1 MLPHR
6 AHSLRTLT
14 FTTIAALALAG
25 CNTTAEETPAP
36 QETPTAATSPAPT
49 TSATTDQAAA
59 SASASDSAS
68 ATATAS
74 AAATTTANSQA
85 AERTNK
91 PKSEVIG
98 GGDQIFAHRYVA
110 LYGNPSGPTL
120 GVLGEQSPAESVTR
134 VKNLAAEYQAHTDE
148 KVIPAFEVIATIAS
162 SAPGPDGDYSD
173 EATIESLRPIID
185 EAKKNDVYVIL
196 DFQPGQSTFTEQIK
210 QYEELLKE
218 PHVGLGIDPEWRIYP
233 GQVHLQQIGTVD
245 AAEINETLDYLAE
258 LTDKHRLPQK
268 MVVLHQFTH
277 SMITNR
283 TDLDTSH
290 PELALT
296 LHADGH
302 GTPELKDA
310 TYQELIRELDPAIKP
325 SWKNFYDEDTPTL
338 TPAQTYALDPKPYVV
353 TYQ

>member
-1 MLPHR
+1 MHTRHTRFL
-6 AHSLRTLT
+6 ALMTLS
-14 FTTIAALALAG
+14 ALALAG
-25 CNTTAEETPAP
+25 CSATSTEEPTS
-36 QETPTAATSPAPT
+36 ETSTPTTVAS
-49 TSATTDQAAA
+49 SS
-59 SASASDSAS
+59 SASASPTPSAS
-68 ATATAS
+68 AAVSSPAPATSTASPSASASVTAS
-74 AAATTTANSQA
+74 APEQSSRANA
-85 AERTNK
+85 
-91 PKSEVIG
+91 PKSEVLG

-110 LYGNPSGPTL
+110 LYGNPGGPSL
-120 GVLGEQSPAESVTR
+120 GVLGEQGPAESVAR

-148 KVIPAFEVIATIAS
+148 KVIPAFEIITTVAS

-173 EATIESLRPIID
+173 EATIESLRPLID
-185 EAKKNDVYVIL
+185 EARKNGVYVIL
-196 DFQPGQSTFTEQIK
+196 DFQPGRSTFTEQVK

-218 PHVGLGIDPEWRIYP
+218 PHVGLGIDPERRIYP

-245 AAEINETLDYLAE
+245 ASEINETLEYLAA

-283 TDLDTSH
+283 AALDTSH

-302 GTPELKDA
+302 GTPELKNS
-310 TYQELIRELDPAIKP
+310 TYQELIRDLDPAIKP

-338 TPAQTYALDPKPYVV
+338 TPAQTYALTPKPYVV

>member
-1 MLPHR
+1 M
-6 AHSLRTLT
+6 RTRHTHFLAAMT
-14 FTTIAALALAG
+14 LSALALAG
-25 CNTTAEETPAP
+25 CSATSVEEPASETA
-36 QETPTAATSPAPT
+36 TPTVAVSS
-49 TSATTDQAAA
+49 SATA
-59 SASASDSAS
+59 SPTPSAS
-68 ATATAS
+68 ATAS
-74 AAATTTANSQA
+74 APEQSLRSNA
-85 AERTNK
+85 
-91 PKSEVIG
+91 PKSEVLG

-110 LYGNPSGPTL
+110 LYGNPGGPSL
-120 GVLGEQSPAESVTR
+120 GVLGEQGPAESVAR

-148 KVIPAFEVIATIAS
+148 KVIPAFEIITTVAS

-173 EATIESLRPIID
+173 EATIESLRPLID
-185 EAKKNDVYVIL
+185 EARKNGVYVIL
-196 DFQPGQSTFTEQIK
+196 DFQPGRSTFTEQVK

-245 AAEINETLDYLAE
+245 ASEINETLDYLAA

-283 TDLDTSH
+283 AALDTSH

-310 TYQELIRELDPAIKP
+310 TYQELIRDLDPAIKP
-325 SWKNFYDEDTPTL
+325 SWKNFYDEDIPTL
-338 TPAQTYALDPKPYVV
+338 TPAQTYALTPKPYVV

>member
-1 MLPHR
+1 MPTRHTYL
-6 AHSLRTLT
+6 
-14 FTTIAALALAG
+14 LALATLSALVLTG
-25 CNTTAEETPAP
+25 CSATPADNSASETTPTTAASSSATASPTPSAS
-36 QETPTAATSPAPT
+36 AAASSPAPA
-49 TSATTDQAAA
+49 TSTA
-59 SASASDSAS
+59 SPSASAS
-68 ATATAS
+68 ATAS
-74 AAATTTANSQA
+74 APAQTSRANA
-85 AERTNK
+85 
-91 PKSEVIG
+91 PKSEVLG

-110 LYGNPSGPTL
+110 LYGNPGGPSL
-120 GVLGEQSPAESVTR
+120 GVLGEQGPAESVAR

-148 KVIPAFEVIATIAS
+148 KVIPAFEIITTVAS

-173 EATIESLRPIID
+173 EATIESLRPLVD
-185 EAKKNDVYVIL
+185 EARKNGVYVIL
-196 DFQPGQSTFTEQIK
+196 DFQPGRSTFTEQVK

-245 AAEINETLDYLAE
+245 ASEINETLDYLAA

-283 TDLDTSH
+283 ATLDTSH

-310 TYQELIRELDPAIKP
+310 TYQELIRDLDPAIKP

-338 TPAQTYALDPKPYVV
+338 TPAQTYALTPQPYVV

>member
-1 MLPHR
+1 MHTRHTRFL
-6 AHSLRTLT
+6 ALMTLS
-14 FTTIAALALAG
+14 ALALAG
-25 CNTTAEETPAP
+25 CSATSTEEPTS
-36 QETPTAATSPAPT
+36 ETSTPTTVAS
-49 TSATTDQAAA
+49 SS
-59 SASASDSAS
+59 SASASPAHSTSATASASVSTPSTTSPSASAS
-68 ATATAS
+68 ATAS
-74 AAATTTANSQA
+74 APEQSSRANA
-85 AERTNK
+85 
-91 PKSEVIG
+91 PKSEVLG

-110 LYGNPSGPTL
+110 LYGNPGGPSL
-120 GVLGEQSPAESVTR
+120 GVLGEQGPAESVAR
-134 VKNLAAEYQAHTDE
+134 VKNLAAEYQTHTDE
-148 KVIPAFEVIATIAS
+148 KVIPAFEIITTVAS

-173 EATIESLRPIID
+173 EATIESLRPLID
-185 EAKKNDVYVIL
+185 EARKNGVYVIL
-196 DFQPGQSTFTEQIK
+196 DFQPGRSTFTEQVK

-245 AAEINETLDYLAE
+245 ASEINETLEYLAA

-283 TDLDTSH
+283 AALDTSH

-302 GTPELKDA
+302 GTPELKNS
-310 TYQELIRELDPAIKP
+310 TYQELIRDLDPAIKP

-338 TPAQTYALDPKPYVV
+338 TPAQTYALTPKPYVV

>member
-1 MLPHR
+1 MPTRHTYL
-6 AHSLRTLT
+6 
-14 FTTIAALALAG
+14 LALATLSALVLTG
-25 CNTTAEETPAP
+25 CSATPADNSASETTPTTAASSSATASPTPSAS
-36 QETPTAATSPAPT
+36 AAASSPAPA
-49 TSATTDQAAA
+49 TSTA
-59 SASASDSAS
+59 SPSASAS
-68 ATATAS
+68 ATAS
-74 AAATTTANSQA
+74 APAQTSRANA
-85 AERTNK
+85 
-91 PKSEVIG
+91 PKSEVLG

-110 LYGNPSGPTL
+110 LYGNPGGPSL
-120 GVLGEQSPAESVTR
+120 GVLGEQGPAESVAR

-148 KVIPAFEVIATIAS
+148 KVIPAFEIITTVAS

-173 EATIESLRPIID
+173 EATIESLRPLVD
-185 EAKKNDVYVIL
+185 EARKNGVYVIL
-196 DFQPGQSTFTEQIK
+196 DFQPGRSTFTEQVK

-245 AAEINETLDYLAE
+245 ASEINETLDYLAA

-283 TDLDTSH
+283 ATLDTSH

-302 GTPELKDA
+302 GTPELKNS
-310 TYQELIRELDPAIKP
+310 TYQELIRDLDPAIKP

-338 TPAQTYALDPKPYVV
+338 TPAQTYALTPKPYVV

>member
-1 MLPHR
+1 MHTRHTRFL
-6 AHSLRTLT
+6 ALMTLS
-14 FTTIAALALAG
+14 ALALAG
-25 CNTTAEETPAP
+25 CSATSTEEPTS
-36 QETPTAATSPAPT
+36 ETSTPTTVAS
-49 TSATTDQAAA
+49 SS
-59 SASASDSAS
+59 SASASPAHSTSATASPSVSTPSTTSPSAS
-68 ATATAS
+68 ASVTAS
-74 AAATTTANSQA
+74 APEQSSRANA
-85 AERTNK
+85 
-91 PKSEVIG
+91 PKSEVLG

-110 LYGNPSGPTL
+110 LYGNPGGPSL
-120 GVLGEQSPAESVTR
+120 GVLGEQGPAESVAR

-148 KVIPAFEVIATIAS
+148 KVIPAFEIITTVAS

-173 EATIESLRPIID
+173 EATIESLRPLID
-185 EAKKNDVYVIL
+185 EARKNGVYVIL
-196 DFQPGQSTFTEQIK
+196 DFQPGRSTFTEQVK

-245 AAEINETLDYLAE
+245 ASEINETLEYLAA

-283 TDLDTSH
+283 AALDTSH

-302 GTPELKDA
+302 GTPELKNS
-310 TYQELIRELDPAIKP
+310 TYQELIRDLDPAIKP

-338 TPAQTYALDPKPYVV
+338 TPAQTYALTPKPYVV

>member
-1 MLPHR
+1 MHTRHTRFL
-6 AHSLRTLT
+6 ALMTLS
-14 FTTIAALALAG
+14 ALALAG
-25 CNTTAEETPAP
+25 CSATSTEEPTS
-36 QETPTAATSPAPT
+36 ETSTPTTVAS
-49 TSATTDQAAA
+49 SS
-59 SASASDSAS
+59 SASASPAHSTSATASPSVSTPSTTSPSVSAS
-68 ATATAS
+68 ATAS
-74 AAATTTANSQA
+74 APEQSSRANA
-85 AERTNK
+85 
-91 PKSEVIG
+91 PKSEVLG

-110 LYGNPSGPTL
+110 LYGNPGGPSL
-120 GVLGEQSPAESVTR
+120 GVLGEQGPAESVAR

-148 KVIPAFEVIATIAS
+148 KVIPAFEIITTVAS

-173 EATIESLRPIID
+173 EATIESLRPLID
-185 EAKKNDVYVIL
+185 EARKNGVYVIL
-196 DFQPGQSTFTEQIK
+196 DFQPGRSTFTEQVK

-245 AAEINETLDYLAE
+245 ASEINETLEYLAA

-283 TDLDTSH
+283 AALDTSH

-302 GTPELKDA
+302 GTPELKDS
-310 TYQELIRELDPAIKP
+310 TYQELIRDLDPAIKP

-338 TPAQTYALDPKPYVV
+338 TPAQTYALTPKPYVV

>member
-1 MLPHR
+1 MHTRHTRFL
-6 AHSLRTLT
+6 ALMTLS
-14 FTTIAALALAG
+14 ALALAG
-25 CNTTAEETPAP
+25 CSATSTEEPTS
-36 QETPTAATSPAPT
+36 ETSTPTTVAS
-49 TSATTDQAAA
+49 SS
-59 SASASDSAS
+59 SASASPTPSAS
-68 ATATAS
+68 AAVSSPAPATSTASPSASASVTAS
-74 AAATTTANSQA
+74 APEQSSRANA
-85 AERTNK
+85 
-91 PKSEVIG
+91 PKSEVLG

-110 LYGNPSGPTL
+110 LYGNPGGPSL
-120 GVLGEQSPAESVTR
+120 GVLGEQGPAESVAR

-148 KVIPAFEVIATIAS
+148 KVIPAFEIITTVAS

-173 EATIESLRPIID
+173 EATIESLRPLID
-185 EAKKNDVYVIL
+185 EARKNGVYVIL
-196 DFQPGQSTFTEQIK
+196 DFQPGRSTFTEQAK

-245 AAEINETLDYLAE
+245 ASEINETLDYLAA

-283 TDLDTSH
+283 AALDTSH

-302 GTPELKDA
+302 GTPELKNS
-310 TYQELIRELDPAIKP
+310 TYQELIRDLDPAIKP

-338 TPAQTYALDPKPYVV
+338 TPAQTYALTPKPYVV

>member
-1 MLPHR
+1 MPTRHTYL
-6 AHSLRTLT
+6 
-14 FTTIAALALAG
+14 LALATLSALVLTG
-25 CNTTAEETPAP
+25 CSATPADNSASETTPTTAASSSATASPTPSAS
-36 QETPTAATSPAPT
+36 AAASSPAPA
-49 TSATTDQAAA
+49 TSTA
-59 SASASDSAS
+59 SPSASAS
-68 ATATAS
+68 ATAS
-74 AAATTTANSQA
+74 APAQTSRANA
-85 AERTNK
+85 
-91 PKSEVIG
+91 PKSEVLG

-110 LYGNPSGPTL
+110 LYGNPGGPSL
-120 GVLGEQSPAESVTR
+120 GVLGEQGPAESVAR

-148 KVIPAFEVIATIAS
+148 KVIPAFEIITTVAS

-173 EATIESLRPIID
+173 EATIESLRPLVD
-185 EAKKNDVYVIL
+185 EARKNGVYVIL
-196 DFQPGQSTFTEQIK
+196 DFQPGRSTFTEQVK

-245 AAEINETLDYLAE
+245 ASEINETLDYLAA

-283 TDLDTSH
+283 ATLDTSH

-302 GTPELKDA
+302 GTPELKNS
-310 TYQELIRELDPAIKP
+310 TYQELIRDLDPAIKP

-338 TPAQTYALDPKPYVV
+338 TPAQTYALTPQPYVV

>member
-1 MLPHR
+1 MRTRHTHFL
-6 AHSLRTLT
+6 SLMTLS
-14 FTTIAALALAG
+14 ALALAG
-25 CNTTAEETPAP
+25 CSATSTEEPASETA
-36 QETPTAATSPAPT
+36 TPTVAASSSATASPTPSASAAASSPAPA
-49 TSATTDQAAA
+49 TSTA
-59 SASASDSAS
+59 SPSASAS
-68 ATATAS
+68 ATAS
-74 AAATTTANSQA
+74 APAQTSRANA
-85 AERTNK
+85 
-91 PKSEVIG
+91 PKSEVLG

-110 LYGNPSGPTL
+110 LYGNPGGPSL
-120 GVLGEQSPAESVTR
+120 GVLGEQGPAESVAR

-148 KVIPAFEVIATIAS
+148 KVIPAFEIITTVAS

-173 EATIESLRPIID
+173 EATIESLRPLVD
-185 EAKKNDVYVIL
+185 EARKNGVYVIL
-196 DFQPGQSTFTEQIK
+196 DFQPGRSTFTEQVK

-245 AAEINETLDYLAE
+245 ASEINKTLDYLAA

-283 TDLDTSH
+283 AALDTSH

-302 GTPELKDA
+302 GTPELKNS
-310 TYQELIRELDPAIKP
+310 TYQELIRDLDPAIKP

-338 TPAQTYALDPKPYVV
+338 TPAQTYALTPKPYVV

>member
-1 MLPHR
+1 MASAPAQTLR
-6 AHSLRTLT
+6 A
-14 FTTIAALALAG
+14 
-25 CNTTAEETPAP
+25 NAP
-36 QETPTAATSPAPT
+36 QG
-49 TSATTDQAAA
+49 
-59 SASASDSAS
+59 
-68 ATATAS
+68 
-74 AAATTTANSQA
+74 
-85 AERTNK
+85 
-91 PKSEVIG
+91 EVLG

-110 LYGNPSGPTL
+110 LYGNPGGPSL
-120 GVLGEQSPAESVTR
+120 GALGEQGPAESVVR

-148 KVIPAFEVIATIAS
+148 KVIPAFEIITTVAS

-173 EATIESLRPIID
+173 EATVESLRPLID
-185 EAKKNDVYVIL
+185 EARKNGVYVIL
-196 DFQPGQSTFTEQIK
+196 DFQPGRSTFTEQVK

-218 PHVGLGIDPEWRIYP
+218 PHVGLGIDPEWRLYP

-245 AAEINETLDYLAE
+245 ASEINETLDYLAA

-283 TDLDTSH
+283 AALDTNH
-290 PELALT
+290 PELALA

-302 GTPELKDA
+302 GTPELKNS
-310 TYQELIRELDPAIKP
+310 TYQELIRNLDPAIKP

-338 TPAQTYALDPKPYVV
+338 TPAQTYALTPKPYVV

>member
-1 MLPHR
+1 M
-6 AHSLRTLT
+6 SSSV
-14 FTTIAALALAG
+14 TTSSTPSASAAASSS
-25 CNTTAEETPAP
+25 AP
-36 QETPTAATSPAPT
+36 ATSTASP
-49 TSATTDQAAA
+49 SASASAAA
-59 SASASDSAS
+59 SAPEQSSR
-68 ATATAS
+68 
-74 AAATTTANSQA
+74 ANA
-85 AERTNK
+85 
-91 PKSEVIG
+91 PKSEVLG

-110 LYGNPSGPTL
+110 LYGNPGGPSL
-120 GVLGEQSPAESVTR
+120 GVLGEQGPAESVAR
-134 VKNLAAEYQAHTDE
+134 VKNLAAEYQAYTDE
-148 KVIPAFEVIATIAS
+148 KVIPTFEIITTVAS

-173 EATIESLRPIID
+173 EATVESLRPLID
-185 EAKKNDVYVIL
+185 EARKNGVYVIL
-196 DFQPGQSTFTEQIK
+196 DFQPGRSTFTEQIK

-245 AAEINETLDYLAE
+245 ASEINETLDYLAA

-283 TDLDTSH
+283 AVLDTSH

-302 GTPELKDA
+302 GTPELKNS
-310 TYQELIRELDPAIKP
+310 TYQELIRDLDPAIKP

-338 TPAQTYALDPKPYVV
+338 TPAQTYALTPKPYVV

>member
-1 MLPHR
+1 M
-6 AHSLRTLT
+6 RTCHTHFL
-14 FTTIAALALAG
+14 AAMTLSTLALAG
-25 CNTTAEETPAP
+25 CS
-36 QETPTAATSPAPT
+36 ATSVEEPASET
-49 TSATTDQAAA
+49 ATSTVAVSSSSATA
-59 SASASDSAS
+59 SPTPSAS
-68 ATATAS
+68 ATAS
-74 AAATTTANSQA
+74 APEQSLRSNA
-85 AERTNK
+85 
-91 PKSEVIG
+91 PKSEVLG

-110 LYGNPSGPTL
+110 LYGNPGGPSL
-120 GVLGEQSPAESVTR
+120 GVLGEQGPAESVAR

-148 KVIPAFEVIATIAS
+148 KVIPAFEIITTVAS

-173 EATIESLRPIID
+173 EAAIESLRPLID
-185 EAKKNDVYVIL
+185 EARKNGVYVIL
-196 DFQPGQSTFTEQIK
+196 DFQPGRSTFTEQVK

-218 PHVGLGIDPEWRIYP
+218 PHVGLGIDPEWRIYS

-245 AAEINETLDYLAE
+245 ASEINETLDYLAA

-283 TDLDTSH
+283 AALDTSH

-310 TYQELIRELDPAIKP
+310 TYQELIRDLTPAIKP
-325 SWKNFYDEDTPTL
+325 SWKNFYDEDIPTL
-338 TPAQTYALDPKPYVV
+338 TPAQTYALTPKPYVV

>member
-1 MLPHR
+1 MHTRHTRFL
-6 AHSLRTLT
+6 ALMTLS
-14 FTTIAALALAG
+14 ALALAG
-25 CNTTAEETPAP
+25 CSATSTEEPTS
-36 QETPTAATSPAPT
+36 ETSTPTTVAS
-49 TSATTDQAAA
+49 SS
-59 SASASDSAS
+59 SASASPAHSTSATASPSVSTPSTTSPSASAS
-68 ATATAS
+68 ATAS
-74 AAATTTANSQA
+74 APEQSSRANA
-85 AERTNK
+85 
-91 PKSEVIG
+91 PKSEVLG

-110 LYGNPSGPTL
+110 LYGNPGGPSL
-120 GVLGEQSPAESVTR
+120 GVLGEQGPAESVAR

-148 KVIPAFEVIATIAS
+148 KVIPAFEIITTVAS

-173 EATIESLRPIID
+173 EATIESLRPLID
-185 EAKKNDVYVIL
+185 EARKNGVYVIL
-196 DFQPGQSTFTEQIK
+196 DFQPGRSTFTEQVK
-210 QYEELLKE
+210 QYEELFKE

-245 AAEINETLDYLAE
+245 ASEINETLEYLAA

-283 TDLDTSH
+283 AALDTSH

-302 GTPELKDA
+302 GTPELKNS
-310 TYQELIRELDPAIKP
+310 TYQELIRDLDPAIKP

-338 TPAQTYALDPKPYVV
+338 TPAQTYALTPKPYVV

>member
-1 MLPHR
+1 MPTRHTHL
-6 AHSLRTLT
+6 
-14 FTTIAALALAG
+14 LALTTLSALVLTG
-25 CNTTAEETPAP
+25 CSATPADNSASETATPTTATSSSVTPS
-36 QETPTAATSPAPT
+36 PTR
-49 TSATTDQAAA
+49 
-59 SASASDSAS
+59 SAS
-68 ATATAS
+68 ATASSLAPTASTASPSASASATAS
-74 AAATTTANSQA
+74 ASVQAQPRANA
-85 AERTNK
+85 
-91 PKSEVIG
+91 PKSEVLG

-110 LYGNPSGPTL
+110 LYGNPGGPSL
-120 GVLGEQSPAESVTR
+120 GVLGEQGPAESVAR
-134 VKNLAAEYQAHTDE
+134 VKNLAAEYQVHSDE
-148 KVIPAFEVIATIAS
+148 KVIPAFEIIATVAS

-173 EATIESLRPIID
+173 EATIDSLRPLID
-185 EAKKNDVYVIL
+185 EARKSGVYVIL
-196 DFQPGQSTFTEQIK
+196 DFQPGRSTFTEHVK

-245 AAEINETLDYLAE
+245 ASEINETLDYLAA

-283 TDLDTSH
+283 AALDTSH

-310 TYQELIRELDPAIKP
+310 TYQELIRDLDPAIKP

-338 TPAQTYALDPKPYVV
+338 TPAQTYALTPKPYVV

>member
-1 MLPHR
+1 MHTRHTRFL
-6 AHSLRTLT
+6 ALMTLS
-14 FTTIAALALAG
+14 ALALAG
-25 CNTTAEETPAP
+25 CSATSTEEPTS
-36 QETPTAATSPAPT
+36 ETSTPTTVAS
-49 TSATTDQAAA
+49 SS
-59 SASASDSAS
+59 SASASPTPSASAAVSSPAPATSTASPSASAS
-68 ATATAS
+68 ATAS
-74 AAATTTANSQA
+74 APEQSSRANA
-85 AERTNK
+85 
-91 PKSEVIG
+91 PKSEVLG

-110 LYGNPSGPTL
+110 LYGNPGGPSL
-120 GVLGEQSPAESVTR
+120 GVLGEQGPAESVAR

-148 KVIPAFEVIATIAS
+148 KVIPAFEIITTVAS

-173 EATIESLRPIID
+173 EATIESLRPLID
-185 EAKKNDVYVIL
+185 EARKNGVYVIL
-196 DFQPGQSTFTEQIK
+196 DFQPGRSTFTEQVK

-245 AAEINETLDYLAE
+245 ASEINETLEYLAA

-283 TDLDTSH
+283 AALDTSH

-302 GTPELKDA
+302 GTPELKDS
-310 TYQELIRELDPAIKP
+310 TYQELIRDLDPAIKP

-338 TPAQTYALDPKPYVV
+338 TPAQTYALTPKPYVV

>member
-1 MLPHR
+1 MHTRHTRFL
-6 AHSLRTLT
+6 ALMTLS
-14 FTTIAALALAG
+14 ALALAG
-25 CNTTAEETPAP
+25 CSATSTEEPTS
-36 QETPTAATSPAPT
+36 ETSTPTTVAS
-49 TSATTDQAAA
+49 SS
-59 SASASDSAS
+59 SASASPAHSTSATASASVSTPSTTSPSASAS
-68 ATATAS
+68 ATAS
-74 AAATTTANSQA
+74 APEQSS
-85 AERTNK
+85 RTNA
-91 PKSEVIG
+91 PKSEVLG

-110 LYGNPSGPTL
+110 LYGNPGGPSL
-120 GVLGEQSPAESVTR
+120 GVLGEQGPAESVAR
-134 VKNLAAEYQAHTDE
+134 VKNLAAEYQAYTDE
-148 KVIPAFEVIATIAS
+148 KVIPAFEIITTVAS

-173 EATIESLRPIID
+173 EATIESLRPLID
-185 EAKKNDVYVIL
+185 EARKNGVYVIL
-196 DFQPGQSTFTEQIK
+196 DFQPGRSTFTEQVK

-245 AAEINETLDYLAE
+245 ASEINETLEYLAA

-283 TDLDTSH
+283 AALDTSH

-302 GTPELKDA
+302 GTPELKNS
-310 TYQELIRELDPAIKP
+310 TYQELIRDLDPAIKP

-338 TPAQTYALDPKPYVV
+338 TPAQTYALTPKPYVV

>member
-1 MLPHR
+1 MHTRHTRFL
-6 AHSLRTLT
+6 ALMTLS
-14 FTTIAALALAG
+14 ALALAG
-25 CNTTAEETPAP
+25 CSATSTEEPTS
-36 QETPTAATSPAPT
+36 ETSTPTTVASTS
-49 TSATTDQAAA
+49 
-59 SASASDSAS
+59 SASASPAHSTSATASPSVSTPSTTSPSAS
-68 ATATAS
+68 ASVTAS
-74 AAATTTANSQA
+74 APEQSSRANA
-85 AERTNK
+85 
-91 PKSEVIG
+91 PKSEVLG

-110 LYGNPSGPTL
+110 LYGNPGGPSL
-120 GVLGEQSPAESVTR
+120 GVLGEQGPAESVAR

-148 KVIPAFEVIATIAS
+148 KVIPAFEIITTVAS

-173 EATIESLRPIID
+173 EATIESLRPLID
-185 EAKKNDVYVIL
+185 EARKNGVYVIL
-196 DFQPGQSTFTEQIK
+196 DFQPGRSTFTEQVK

-245 AAEINETLDYLAE
+245 ASEINETLEYLAA

-283 TDLDTSH
+283 AALDTSH

-302 GTPELKDA
+302 GTPELKNS
-310 TYQELIRELDPAIKP
+310 TYQELIRDLDPAIKP

-338 TPAQTYALDPKPYVV
+338 TPAQTYALTPKPYVV

>member
-1 MLPHR
+1 MHTRHTRFL
-6 AHSLRTLT
+6 ALMILS
-14 FTTIAALALAG
+14 ALALAG
-25 CNTTAEETPAP
+25 CSATPAEEPAS
-36 QETPTAATSPAPT
+36 ETSTPTTVAS
-49 TSATTDQAAA
+49 SS
-59 SASASDSAS
+59 SASASPTPSASAAVSSPAPATSTASPSASAS
-68 ATATAS
+68 ATAS
-74 AAATTTANSQA
+74 APEQSSRANA
-85 AERTNK
+85 
-91 PKSEVIG
+91 PKSEVLG

-110 LYGNPSGPTL
+110 LYGNPGGPSL
-120 GVLGEQSPAESVTR
+120 GVLGEQGPAESVAR

-148 KVIPAFEVIATIAS
+148 KVIPAFEIITTVAS

-173 EATIESLRPIID
+173 EATIESLRPLID
-185 EAKKNDVYVIL
+185 EARKNGVYVIL
-196 DFQPGQSTFTEQIK
+196 DFQPGRSTFTEQVK

-218 PHVGLGIDPEWRIYP
+218 PHVGLGIDPEWRLYP

-245 AAEINETLDYLAE
+245 ASEINETLEYLAA

-283 TDLDTSH
+283 AALDTSH

-302 GTPELKDA
+302 GMPELKDS
-310 TYQELIRELDPAIKP
+310 TYQELIRDLDPAIKP

-338 TPAQTYALDPKPYVV
+338 TPAQTYALTPKPYVV

>member
-1 MLPHR
+1 MHTRHTRFL
-6 AHSLRTLT
+6 ALMTLS
-14 FTTIAALALAG
+14 ALALAG
-25 CNTTAEETPAP
+25 CSATSTEEPISETS
-36 QETPTAATSPAPT
+36 TPTTVAS
-49 TSATTDQAAA
+49 SS
-59 SASASDSAS
+59 SASASPAHSTSATASPSVSTPSTTSPSAS
-68 ATATAS
+68 ASVTAS
-74 AAATTTANSQA
+74 APEQSSRANA
-85 AERTNK
+85 
-91 PKSEVIG
+91 PKSEVLG

-110 LYGNPSGPTL
+110 LYGNPGGPSL
-120 GVLGEQSPAESVTR
+120 GVLGEQGPAESVAR

-148 KVIPAFEVIATIAS
+148 KVIPAFEIITTVAS

-173 EATIESLRPIID
+173 EATIESLRPLID
-185 EAKKNDVYVIL
+185 EARKNGVYVIL
-196 DFQPGQSTFTEQIK
+196 DFQPGRSTFTEQVK

-245 AAEINETLDYLAE
+245 ASEINETLEYLAA

-283 TDLDTSH
+283 AALDTSH

-302 GTPELKDA
+302 GTPELKNS
-310 TYQELIRELDPAIKP
+310 TYQELIRDLDPAIKP

-338 TPAQTYALDPKPYVV
+338 TPAQTYALTPKPYVV

>member
-1 MLPHR
+1 MQAQPR
-6 AHSLRTLT
+6 AN
-14 FTTIAALALAG
+14 A
-25 CNTTAEETPAP
+25 
-36 QETPTAATSPAPT
+36 
-49 TSATTDQAAA
+49 
-59 SASASDSAS
+59 
-68 ATATAS
+68 
-74 AAATTTANSQA
+74 
-85 AERTNK
+85 
-91 PKSEVIG
+91 PKSEVLG

-110 LYGNPSGPTL
+110 LYGNPGGPSL
-120 GVLGEQSPAESVTR
+120 GVLGEQGPAESVAR

-148 KVIPAFEVIATIAS
+148 KVIPAFEIITTVAS

-173 EATIESLRPIID
+173 EATIESLRPLID
-185 EAKKNDVYVIL
+185 EARKNGVYVIL
-196 DFQPGQSTFTEQIK
+196 DFQPGRSTFTEQVK

-245 AAEINETLDYLAE
+245 ASEINETLEYLAA

-283 TDLDTSH
+283 AALDTSH

-302 GTPELKDA
+302 GTPELKDS
-310 TYQELIRELDPAIKP
+310 TYQELIRDLDPAIKP

-338 TPAQTYALDPKPYVV
+338 TPAQTYALTPKPYVV